1 VTRVCPESFLKDG
14 SPAGP
19 GRGGPPRHAG
29 TFQGRIRFA
38 PAGSTTLS
46 RVKALLRR
54 RRLLLNGGLAL
65 LLIVGVGI
73 AYLSL
78 HDDAGASSPGRIARV
93 TRGTVVSSV
102 SASGS
107 VASANSR
114 DLAFGTS
121 GTVDTI
127 KVKVGDKVKK
137 GAVLATLDDASAQDG
152 LRSAQAAL
160 SAAEAGD
167 TSTPSGYSSYVQ
179 AKASYDSARRS
190 LDGTELKAPFSGTIV
205 AVNGTVGGSSS
216 GSSSSSSSSGSTG
229 SSGSSGSSG
238 GTGGSSSGSGSSSSS
253 TGSGFITIADTGK
266 LQIKGEF
273 TETDVAKVKK
283 GQEASVTFDA
293 MQGARATGKV
303 TGIDQTSTTTNN
315 VVQYGVTVTLT
326 DPPPGLRIGATATVQ
341 VTTASAQNVLYVPT
355 AAVRTAGGQSTVT
368 VLSNG
373 KQVGKQ
379 VRIGTQGDQGTEIK
393 SGLNE
398 GDQVVIAST
407 GTTGGTGFPTGR
419 FPGGG
424 GLGGGGLGGG
434 ARGATGGRG

>member
-1 VTRVCPESFLKDG
+1 M
-14 SPAGP
+14 
-19 GRGGPPRHAG
+19 
-29 TFQGRIRFA
+29 
-38 PAGSTTLS
+38 
-46 RVKALLRR
+46 KAFLRR
-54 RRLLLNGGLAL
+54 RRLLLNAALAL
-65 LLIVGVGI
+65 LLAVGVGV

-78 HDDAGASSPGRIARV
+78 HDDAGASSPGRITRV
-93 TRGTVVSSV
+93 SRGTVVSSV

-127 KVKVGDKVKK
+127 KVQVGDKVKK
-137 GAVLATLDDASAQDG
+137 GKVLATLDDASAQDD
-152 LRSAQAAL
+152 LRSARAAL
-160 SAAEAGD
+160 AAAEDGD

-205 AVNGTVGGSSS
+205 AVNGSVGGSSS
-216 GSSSSSSSSGSTG
+216 GSSGSSSSSGG
-229 SSGSSGSSG
+229 SSGSGTGSTGGSGGSSSS
-238 GTGGSSSGSGSSSSS
+238 GSSSGSSSTSSSG
-253 TGSGFITIADTGK
+253 TGFITIADTGK

-283 GQEASVTFDA
+283 GQQASATFDA
-293 MQGARATGKV
+293 MQGTRATGKV
-303 TGIDQTSTTTNN
+303 TGIDQTSTTSNN

-326 DPPPGLRIGATATVQ
+326 DPPEGLRIGATATVQ
-341 VTTASAQNVLYVPT
+341 VTTASAQNVLYVPA

-368 VLSNG
+368 VLSGG
-373 KQVGKQ
+373 KQVAKQ
-379 VRIGTQGDQGTEIK
+379 VRIGVQGDQGTEIK

-398 GDQVVIAST
+398 GDQVVIAAT
-407 GTTGGTGFPTGR
+407 GGTTGGTGFPTGR

-424 GLGGGGLGGG
+424 GGLGGAGGGLGGG
-434 ARGATGGRG
+434 TGGRR

>member
-1 VTRVCPESFLKDG
+1 M
-14 SPAGP
+14 
-19 GRGGPPRHAG
+19 
-29 TFQGRIRFA
+29 
-38 PAGSTTLS
+38 
-46 RVKALLRR
+46 KALLRR

-65 LLIVGVGI
+65 LLVVGVGV

-93 TRGTVVSSV
+93 SRGTVVSSV

-121 GTVDTI
+121 GTVETI

-137 GAVLATLDDASAQDG
+137 GEVLATLDDASAQDD
-152 LRSAQAAL
+152 LRSARAAL

-167 TSTPSGYSSYVQ
+167 TSTPSGYSGYVQ

-190 LDGTELKAPFSGTIV
+190 LDGTELKAPFGGTIV
-205 AVNGTVGGSSS
+205 AVNGSVGGSSS
-216 GSSSSSSSSGSTG
+216 GSSASSSSSGSG
-229 SSGSSGSSG
+229 SSGSSGSGG
-238 GTGGSSSGSGSSSSS
+238 GTGAEGGSSSSS
-253 TGSGFITIADTGK
+253 AGGSSSGSGFITIADTGR
-266 LQIKGEF
+266 LQVEGEF

-283 GQEASVTFDA
+283 GQQASVTFDA
-293 MQGARATGKV
+293 MQGTRASGEV
-303 TGIDQTSTTTNN
+303 TGIDQTSTTTDN

-326 DPPPGLRIGATATVQ
+326 DPPSGLRIGATATVQ
-341 VTTASAQNVLYVPT
+341 VTTASARNVLYVPT

-368 VLSNG
+368 VLSDG
-373 KQVGKQ
+373 EQVARQ
-379 VRIGTQGDQGTEIK
+379 VRTGVQGDQGTEIK
-393 SGLNE
+393 SGLGE
-398 GDQVVIAST
+398 GDQVVIVTS

-424 GLGGGGLGGG
+424 GVGGGLGGAG
-434 ARGATGGRG
+434 GSRGGTGGRG

>member
-1 VTRVCPESFLKDG
+1 
-14 SPAGP
+14 
-19 GRGGPPRHAG
+19 
-29 TFQGRIRFA
+29 
-38 PAGSTTLS
+38 
-46 RVKALLRR
+46 VKALLRR

-65 LLIVGVGI
+65 LLVVGVGI

-137 GAVLATLDDASAQDG
+137 GAVLATLDDAGAQDA

-179 AKASYDSARRS
+179 AKASYDSAQRS
-190 LDGTELKAPFSGTIV
+190 LDATELKAPFSGTIV
-205 AVNGTVGGSSS
+205 AVNGSVGGSSS

-238 GTGGSSSGSGSSSSS
+238 GASSSGSTGSSSSSAS

-283 GQEASVTFDA
+283 GQDASVTFDA
-293 MQGARATGKV
+293 MQGTRATGKV
-303 TGIDQTSTTTNN
+303 TEIDQTSTTTNN
-315 VVQYGVTVTLT
+315 VVQYGVTVTLS
-326 DPPPGLRIGATATVQ
+326 DPPSGLRIGATATVQ
-341 VTTASAQNVLYVPT
+341 VTTATAQNVLYVPT
-355 AAVRTAGGQSTVT
+355 AAVRTAGGQSAVT
-368 VLSNG
+368 VLVNG
-373 KQVGKQ
+373 KQVIKQ
-379 VRIGTQGDQGTEIK
+379 VQAGVQGDQGTEIK

-398 GDQVVIAST
+398 GDQVLIAST

-419 FPGGG
+419 FPAGG

-434 ARGATGGRG
+434 ARGGGTGGRG